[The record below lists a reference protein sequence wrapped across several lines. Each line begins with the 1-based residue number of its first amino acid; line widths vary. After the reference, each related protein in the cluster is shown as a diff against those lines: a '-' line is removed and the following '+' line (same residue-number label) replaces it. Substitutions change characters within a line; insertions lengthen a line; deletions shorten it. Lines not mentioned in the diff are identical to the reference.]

1 MSETITAASTPATS
15 FDAEVVLRAI
25 RDRRS
30 IGKVGEQA
38 PPASV
43 IEQILE
49 AGTWAPNHHLT
60 EPWRFFVLEGEA
72 RNRLGHALA
81 DAATEHIADPAA
93 KERAWAAQASKP
105 LRAPVIIAIAVEPA
119 LEEKIEVIEEI
130 ASGAAAG
137 QNMLLAAHALG
148 LAAIW
153 RSGRP
158 TYSRQ
163 VREFLGLSER
173 ATVLGFIYLG
183 YPSMEPPTRE
193 RRPVSAVTTWLT

>member
-1 MSETITAASTPATS
+1 MTETISTTRNTRN
-15 FDAEVVLRAI
+15 AEIVLQAI

-30 IGKVGEQA
+30 IGKVNEEV
-38 PPASV
+38 PPAEV

-72 RNRLGHALA
+72 RARLGHALA
-81 DAATEHIADPAA
+81 DAATEGIEDPAV
-93 KERAWAAQASKP
+93 KERAWTAQAAKP

-119 LEEKIEVIEEI
+119 PEEKIVEIEEI

-163 VREFLGLSER
+163 VREFLNLSER

-183 YPSMEPPTRE
+183 YPSMDAPTRE
-193 RRPVSAVTTWLT
+193 RRPVPEVTTWLT